1 MARRIIVTGVKK
13 SEISTEDLA
22 NIFYLQAKR
31 RLADRRASEA
41 KAKAKRAKRDA
52 RNENDAQEPSK
63 DKDSGGRS

>member
-1 MARRIIVTGVKK
+1 MTRRIVISGIKK

-31 RLADRRASEA
+31 RLAERRECEA
-41 KAKAKRAKRDA
+41 KAKAKRAQREQ
-52 RNENDAQEPSK
+52 RK